1 MKLRADAV
9 ESARKYTMT
18 FALLQT
24 SMTPPPVDV
33 LRRAFAHGEALSSAD
48 ALFAADDAFGILARD
63 LPAEEAQ
70 NIAAN
75 LAADGIVVELAAES
89 DLPRLPDSTLFTAVQ
104 FHPEFLR
111 LLNAREDA
119 TDIPYKGIRLLA
131 VGCEHAEVRFE
142 IVFGDAMAR
151 YEAHLE
157 KLHFHHVPE
166 CTGRSAG
173 ENLSIVIRCL
183 CGIAPH
189 VLLNR
194 GATHLVEGDAGGH
207 IEDRVAYP
215 RTSAFFEEMIW
226 LLWRARRSEETSA

>member
-1 MKLRADAV
+1 MKLPADAV
-9 ESARKYTMT
+9 ESARKHTMT

-24 SMTPPPVDV
+24 SMTPPPVDA

-75 LAADGIVVELAAES
+75 LAADGVVVELAAEA

-131 VGCEHAEVRFE
+131 VGHDHAAVRFE

-151 YEAHLE
+151 YEAFME
-157 KLHFHHVPE
+157 NMHFHQVPE
-166 CTGRSAG
+166 CNGRSAG
-173 ENLSIVIRCL
+173 ENLAILIRL
-183 CGIAPH
+183 LRNAAPH
-189 VLLNR
+189 ALLNR
-194 GATHLVEGDAGGH
+194 GATHLCESTTPGH
-207 IEDRVAYP
+207 IEDLVAYP